1 MKKKVVVKK
10 PRQRKPKK
18 FFVQGFQKTRF
29 FKQRARH
36 DAVNKLLV
44 DYKFC

>member
-18 FFVQGFQKTRF
+18 VFVQGFQKTRF
-29 FKQRARH
+29 FKQSTRRG
-36 DAVNKLLV
+36 AVNKLLV